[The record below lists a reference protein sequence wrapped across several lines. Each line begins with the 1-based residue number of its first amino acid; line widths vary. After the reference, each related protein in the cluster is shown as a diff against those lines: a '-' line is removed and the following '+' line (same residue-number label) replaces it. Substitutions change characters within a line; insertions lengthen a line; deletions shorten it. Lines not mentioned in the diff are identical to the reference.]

1 MKKNYYSFFKWT
13 FSTCLLLMS
22 MNGIAQ
28 QIYSNGSLS
37 TGATSVSGV
46 VAASGYTWSEMQT
59 TTGNNAV
66 ANTNLG
72 YSCFYNTAATT
83 NIRLADDFIVPAG
96 QTFNIT
102 SFDFYCYQT
111 SYAGTVAPIDGLR
124 IQIWNG
130 DPQLITSTVVAGD
143 MTTNVY
149 SAANSS
155 DALMYRIANSLYPT
169 ATAPGTARKLWKI
182 RGNITASLP
191 AGTYWVVYQGHT
203 TDNAAFFCPPVTA
216 VGSRG
221 LAGWNAKQY
230 TVTTTTWAPVTDG
243 GNPATTPVVP
253 QDMPFIINGT
263 IVLGTND
270 NQFSNKV
277 ALYPNPA
284 KNTLTISD
292 ASNSANASIE
302 ITDISG
308 RIVKSLNAGF
318 SNELVINVSE
328 LTSGNYILK
337 LKSENGTAVKKFIK
351 M

>member
-1 MKKNYYSFFKWT
+1 
-13 FSTCLLLMS
+13 

-28 QIYSNGSLS
+28 QIYSNGALS

-46 VAASGYTWSEMQT
+46 AAPTGYTWSEMQT
-59 TTGNNAV
+59 ATGNNAV
-66 ANTNLG
+66 ANTSLG
-72 YSCFYNTAATT
+72 FSCFYNTAAST
-83 NIRLADDFIVPAG
+83 NNRLADDFLVPAG

-102 SFDFYCYQT
+102 SFDFFCYQT
-111 SYAGTVAPIDGLR
+111 NYAGTAVPIDGLR

-130 DPQLITSTVVAGD
+130 DPQLGTSTLVAGD

-149 SAANSS
+149 NAANSS

-169 ATAPGTARKLWKI
+169 ATAPGTARKVWKI

-191 AGTYWVVYQGHT
+191 AGTYWVVYQAHS
-203 TDNAAFFCPPVTA
+203 TDNLGFFAPPVTA

-230 TVTTTTWAPVTDG
+230 SVPTTTWTPITDG

-253 QDMPFIINGT
+253 QDMPFNINGT
-263 IVLGTND
+263 IVLGTNE
-270 NQFSNKV
+270 NEFSNKV

-292 ASNSANASIE
+292 ASNSSNASVE

-318 SNELVINVSE
+318 SNELVINVAE